1 MAGNSL
7 QRKDRKM
14 KRFKNFLLD
23 ANTKREAAYRLK
35 RYGAA
40 FSMILIAGLIF
51 ILSVQAKGHPEPFR
65 FELAAAS
72 DTITACLP
80 HAAGTVTVL
89 PREDR
94 QGVDT
99 LDLKAEGLPAHTTF
113 TVFLTE
119 LAAAPFGAA
128 EYIGELTTN
137 AGGRGSVRVDS
148 VIEEAFSTTVVDGAR
163 VRKDLNHV
171 VLWFADPAADDFCFT
186 PQTGPITG
194 FDGDGEA
201 GGTALSSRNFLPG
214 APLP

>member
-1 MAGNSL
+1 
-7 QRKDRKM
+7 M
-14 KRFKNFLLD
+14 KRFRNFLLD
-23 ANTKREAAYRLK
+23 ANTKREAADRLK

-40 FSMILIAGLIF
+40 FSIVFIAGFMF
-51 ILSVQAKGHPEPFR
+51 ILSVQAKGSEPFR
-65 FELAAAS
+65 FPLVASS
-72 DTITACLP
+72 DTIATCLP

-128 EYIGELTTN
+128 QYIAEMTTN
-137 AGGRGSVRVDS
+137 AAGRGSIRVDS
-148 VIEEAFSTTVVDGAR
+148 VIEDAFSTTVVDGNR
-163 VRKDLNHV
+163 VRKDLNHI
-171 VLWFADPAADDFCFT
+171 VLWFADPAADDFCFA

-201 GGTALSSRNFLPG
+201 GGTALSSRNFLPE